1 MSRSTVPRPYPSHC
15 PCPNHLLQHWS
26 PHYWWR
32 YQDDSWELC
41 FFLQIPYGC
50 IHGCTTWCN
59 GPGSTG
65 GKNHAEPDK
74 NFWHRV
80 KRHGLHSWY
89 CLCVQHSLHHHMFS
103 LWLHAVNPFLYIPT
117 KVAVVLVHAVQERS
131 SHRWLITCKK
141 TLSKAFYALMT
152 NDVSTTMS
160 SYVIM
165 KQSLTMQPV
174 LTPVHSVLIKSAAR
188 CLDLSPC

>member
-1 MSRSTVPRPYPSHC
+1 MSGSTVPIPYPSHY

-26 PHYWWR
+26 PHYWWS

-41 FFLQIPYGC
+41 VFYRFPTGVYMVAQPDAMVQVLLEGKTMQNRTRTSDIGLKDMVCTHDTVYVFSILSTIIRFLYDYMLSILSSIYQPKWQLFLYIL
-50 IHGCTTWCN
+50 
-59 GPGSTG
+59 SKREAATG
-65 GKNHAEPDK
+65 D
-74 NFWHRV
+74 
-80 KRHGLHSWY
+80 
-89 CLCVQHSLHHHMFS
+89 
-103 LWLHAVNPFLYIPT
+103 WLHAR
-117 KVAVVLVHAVQERS
+117 KS
-131 SHRWLITCKK
+131 
-141 TLSKAFYALMT
+141 LSKAFYALMT